1 MQVSIEAGEGLEK
14 RMTIT
19 LPAERLEQAVE
30 TRLQEMVKTLRLDGF
45 RPGKVPLRVVRQR
58 FLQSTRQEIMGDLI
72 QSSFFE
78 AADKE
83 QLAPAGPPRIDEVD
97 PDTGR
102 YVAVFE
108 VMPEVEIA
116 AMPDVEIKRPQVD
129 ITEADLDAMIE
140 KLRLQRS
147 SWVKVER
154 AAADGDQLV
163 ISFRGL
169 LNGEVFPGGSA
180 EDLTLVLG
188 SKSLID
194 GFESG
199 LIGASA
205 GEERRLELKFPD
217 DYRMEDLAGKDVLF
231 ETQVKEVRKQV
242 LPDVDDTFIKALGV
256 ESGDAADF
264 RVDIRKSMDHELEQ
278 RRKAKVKAQVMDALL
293 ASHQIQ
299 VPKVMVTQEAA
310 NLKQQSQYNMRQ
322 SGYSSSMDIPLG
334 IFMEQAERR
343 VALGLLVGAIIKGND
358 IRLDQHRLEQL
369 IEDYAESY
377 NEPDEVVNY
386 YRNNKE
392 ARAPLENLVL
402 EDQVVD
408 WVLERVKVVDE
419 PLSFEVFMNEQKD

>member
-83 QLAPAGPPRIDEVD
+83 RLAPAGPPRIDEVD

-129 ITEADLDAMIE
+129 ITETDLDAMIE

-154 AAADGDQLV
+154 AATDGDQLV

-169 LNGEVFPGGSA
+169 LNGEAFPGGSA

-205 GEERRLELKFPD
+205 GDERRLELKFPD
-217 DYRMEDLAGKDVLF
+217 DYRMNDLAGKDVLF

-242 LPDVDDTFIKALGV
+242 LPDVDDSFIKALGV
-256 ESGDAADF
+256 ESGDLADF
-264 RVDIRKSMDHELEQ
+264 RIDIRKSMDHELEH

-293 ASHQIQ
+293 ASHQVQ

-310 NLKQQSQYNMRQ
+310 NLKQQSQHNMRQ
-322 SGYSSSMDIPLG
+322 SGHSSSVNLPLE
-334 IFMEQAERR
+334 IFMDQAQRR

-358 IRLDQHRLEQL
+358 IRLDQSRLEQL

-377 NEPDEVVNY
+377 NEPDEVVKY

-419 PLSFEVFMNEQKD
+419 PLSFEVFMSEQKD